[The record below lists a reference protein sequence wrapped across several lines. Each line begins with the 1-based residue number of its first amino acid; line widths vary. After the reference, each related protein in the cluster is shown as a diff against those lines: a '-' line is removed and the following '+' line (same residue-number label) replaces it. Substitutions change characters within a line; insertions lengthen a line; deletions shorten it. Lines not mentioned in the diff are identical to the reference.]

1 MLISNQHHILVE
13 WKMSFTT
20 SSEAAGIE
28 ILALPVGEL
37 LISPACSY
45 FFSLS
50 FLGKAERERGD
61 LYKW

>member
-1 MLISNQHHILVE
+1 
-13 WKMSFTT
+13 MSFTT

-61 LYKW
+61 HYKW